1 MLEMQNFIN
10 LERIEPE
17 KRESSERV
25 EDFREIYEV
34 MTKEEA
40 SSQAS
45 RCVQCGDPF
54 CHSKCPLH
62 NHIPYWLKSISG
74 MKNTLAFKLSNESNP
89 YPEITGR
96 ICPQDRLCEG
106 DCTLNDGHGAITI
119 GSIETFISEYGFKK
133 GLKPE
138 FPGITTK
145 KKVAI
150 IGAGPAGLACATYL
164 LRAGIKVD
172 MYERQ
177 NRAGGLLTYGI
188 PGFKLDKEV
197 VARRVKWLEEAGM
210 SLHVN
215 SEIGKE
221 ISFDDIAGEH
231 DAIFLSIGAET
242 SNRAKLVNENGKNVF
257 MAMDFLRDIQRKLFL
272 EDYDKRYEVE
282 GKNVVVIGGGDT
294 AMDCLRTSLRQ
305 GAKSVKCLYR
315 RDKYNM
321 PGSKK
326 EFKNSKEEG
335 AVFTYNVAPKEI
347 IVNSDNEVI
356 AIEMQRTMLSA
367 KDASGRA
374 SVEVVKGSEFRVE
387 ADIVIFALGFSA
399 STPNFLAENGIE
411 VNKWGSIEVDKNY
424 ETSKSGVY
432 AGGDCKR
439 GSDLVVTAAAEGKGA
454 ADAIIKSLLS

>member
-1 MLEMQNFIN
+1 MEMQNFIN
-10 LERIEPE
+10 LERIEPN
-17 KRESSERV
+17 RRDSNERV
-25 EDFREIYEV
+25 EDFREIYEL

-62 NHIPYWLKSISG
+62 NYIPYWLKSISG
-74 MKNTLAFKLSNESNP
+74 MKNELAFKLSNESNP

-119 GSIETFISEYGFKK
+119 GSIETFISEHAFKK

-138 FPGITTK
+138 FPGITTN

-150 IGAGPAGLACATYL
+150 VGAGPAGLSCATYL

-197 VARRVKWLEEAGM
+197 VARRVKWLQEAGM

-215 SEIGKE
+215 SEIGKN

-242 SNRAKLVNENGKNVF
+242 SNRAKLVNENAKNVF
-257 MAMDFLRDIQRKLFL
+257 MAMDFLRDIQKKLFH
-272 EDYDKRYEVE
+272 EDYDKNYEVE

-335 AVFTYNVAPKEI
+335 ALFTYNVAPKEI
-347 IVNSDNEVI
+347 VVNSKNKVI
-356 AIEMQRTMLSA
+356 AIEMQKTMLST

-374 SVEVVKGSEFRVE
+374 SVEVVRGSEFRVE
-387 ADIVIFALGFSA
+387 ADIIIFALGFSA
-399 STPNFLAENGIE
+399 STPDFLAENGIE
-411 VNKWGSIEVDKNY
+411 VNKWGSIEVDNNH

-439 GSDLVVTAAAEGKGA
+439 GSDLVVTAAAEGKSA
-454 ADAIIKSLLS
+454 AEAIIKSLLN